1 MERKTIL
8 AVDIGGTKYSVGLVS
23 ENGVIIS
30 KQKYTWWHI
39 SEESIIAE
47 ICTAMQN
54 ILDENPR
61 IVVTAVGITITGLT
75 DPVTG
80 SWVSVYG
87 DNVFEKCGKGRDE
100 AGDREKT
107 RNFNGKTPLFRRER
121 LCNYQQ
127 S

>member
-75 DPVTG
+75 DSTT
-80 SWVSVYG
+80 
-87 DNVFEKCGKGRDE
+87 N
-100 AGDREKT
+100 A
-107 RNFNGKTPLFRRER
+107 
-121 LCNYQQ
+121 
-127 S
+127 

>member
-61 IVVTAVGITITGLT
+61 IVVSRFAQN
-75 DPVTG
+75 VT
-80 SWVSVYG
+80 
-87 DNVFEKCGKGRDE
+87 ELRAK
-100 AGDREKT
+100 
-107 RNFNGKTPLFRRER
+107 RN
-121 LCNYQQ
+121 
-127 S
+127 